1 MILFLL
7 IWSLTCLG
15 FSGLAASMAKHQK
28 QIFQAE
34 LSQTQSKQAMIIGW
48 VFLIMALII
57 CLNAGM
63 LSNMISYW
71 VGCLSFA
78 AMSVAICLS
87 YYAEQLKKFAIV
99 CAILALSSA
108 VLHFL

>member
-1 MILFLL
+1 MMLFLL

-15 FSGLAASMAKHQK
+15 FAGLAASMTKHQK
-28 QIFQAE
+28 HIFQAE
-34 LSQTQSKQAMIIGW
+34 LSKIQSTQAMVIGW

-57 CLNAGM
+57 CLSAGT

-99 CAILALSSA
+99 CVIIALISAI
-108 VLHFL
+108 LHFL